1 MGKIVRPTKRILASQ
16 KKETSALE
24 KCVLTSGNEDILALP
39 EGNIRDL
46 PPRPGLHPGP
56 VHPLRPAPPAGPSTV
71 CTISLAS

>member
-1 MGKIVRPTKRILASQ
+1 MGKIVRPKKRILASQ

-46 PPRPGLHPGP
+46 PPRPGLH
-56 VHPLRPAPPAGPSTV
+56 LPAPPAGPSTV
-71 CTISLAS
+71 SQTPQAAK